1 MKKYWILLIA
11 LLVIYLAGSFQ
22 LEKQQALGTQLLE
35 DAYYGRLTKVKEDI
49 EQGAPLDYV
58 VEVTD
63 PDRAYSGVFFNA
75 LHAAASSGNED
86 LILFLLDQGFD
97 IDFPTQNGWTPL
109 FIATRDGQA
118 EATKLLIYQGAD
130 LNAQTNLGATA
141 LTMAVT
147 QKFPSEKIQQEL
159 LVYLLKRGADPTLK
173 DIYNH
178 TPLDYATHLKRKDLA
193 DLLTTSY

>member
-1 MKKYWILLIA
+1 MK
-11 LLVIYLAGSFQ
+11 
-22 LEKQQALGTQLLE
+22 
-35 DAYYGRLTKVKEDI
+35 DAYYGHVINVKEDL
-49 EQGAPLDYV
+49 EQGAPLDYI

-63 PDRAYSGVFFNA
+63 PDRAYKGVFFNA

-97 IDFPTQNGWTPL
+97 IDSPTQAGWTPL

-118 EATKLLIYQGAD
+118 EAAKLLIYQGAN

-141 LTMAVT
+141 LTMVVT
-147 QKFPSEKIQQEL
+147 QKFPSEKIQREL

-178 TPLDYATHLKRKDLA
+178 TPLDYATQLKREDLVK
-193 DLLTTSY
+193 LLTENWSD